1 MDTFG
6 FVTKYSQTSNGT
18 YTCSLVS
25 YVTATKQEKNL
36 NLTPSSS
43 NFPIYSR
50 FSIPLTTKTTTIN
63 CIGILN
69 TNMIVSLNDP
79 SQILIMSSDNKYIFI
94 PLINNILASNAI
106 LQYYLMI
113 CSIIKYNTGIP
124 LMDNFMGILEYAKSP
139 KFKSSD
145 TVYNSISTSDLS
157 GTNLKSYYAMY
168 LTGLNPPDELLTIN
182 SNKSQWNDIGYIFYT
197 VYNYNVAAKKI
208 DPKSDPTNIL
218 VPGNGIIPDNICI
231 QTDSPTVI
239 PSISAFD
246 CRNVKNGSSYISHES
261 NQTSQSCG
269 SSSSSSSS
277 LSFMLCIGL
286 LVMSGIQLASATSKR
301 K

>member
-6 FVTKYSQTSNGT
+6 FVTKYSQISNGT

-25 YVTATKQEKNL
+25 YDIATKQGKNL

-50 FSIPLTTKTTTIN
+50 LSNPLTTKTTTIN

-69 TNMIVSLNDP
+69 TNMIVSPNDP
-79 SQILIMSSDNKYIFI
+79 SQILIMSNDNKYIFI
-94 PLINNILASNAI
+94 PFINNVLATNAI

-113 CSIIKYNTGIP
+113 YSILKYNTGII
-124 LMDNFMGILEYAKSP
+124 LMDNIIEIFEYVGSP
-139 KFKSSD
+139 KFTSSD
-145 TVYNSISTSDLS
+145 TVYNSIPKPDQNGS
-157 GTNLKSYYAMY
+157 NLKAYYAMY
-168 LTGLNPPDELLTIN
+168 LTGLNPPDELLSIN
-182 SNKSQWNDIGYIFYT
+182 PNKSQWNNVAYMFYT
-197 VYNYNVAAKKI
+197 IYNYNVAAKKI

-277 LSFMLCIGL
+277 LSSMLCIGL
-286 LVMSGIQLASATSKR
+286 LVMSGIQLASATSRR